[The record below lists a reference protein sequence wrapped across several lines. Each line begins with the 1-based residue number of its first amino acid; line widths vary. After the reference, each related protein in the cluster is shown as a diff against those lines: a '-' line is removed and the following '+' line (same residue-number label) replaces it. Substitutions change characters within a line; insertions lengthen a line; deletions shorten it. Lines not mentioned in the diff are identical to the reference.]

1 MSKATPLFVRSST
14 AARMLDMPASEFRHL
29 VASGALPPPVRIGSH
44 ERWHVAQL
52 EAIVRGE
59 AALPDEEF
67 DL

>member
-1 MSKATPLFVRSST
+1 MSKLTPLFVRSST
-14 AARMLDMPASEFRHL
+14 AARMLDMPATEFRRL
-29 VASGALPPPVRIGSH
+29 VGNGALPPPVRIGDH

-52 EAIVRGE
+52 EAIVRGA